1 MSLWQH
7 EPSAAAEFGIPLFPM
22 QWCSLPTW
30 APLGPAL
37 WVQWP
42 FCPKCKMPSV
52 KERVLIHHLTGFPSS
67 VRVSQGCGWG
77 SNNSRQTPEGVI
89 VLLEKGVPQD
99 TVFVNSVRFLA
110 KEKCSGDRTL
120 QNVNGETINSNDIW
134 KSWCSSPIFS
144 ADSNVLLLC
153 TKQLLHNTHSPS
165 SKFFTS
171 LHNTRALQ
179 FSVSLH
185 WDSRQ

>member
-22 QWCSLPTW
+22 QWCSL
-30 APLGPAL
+30 
-37 WVQWP
+37 Q
-42 FCPKCKMPSV
+42 CPWSRPGGSSGLSAQSIKCHRLR
-52 KERVLIHHLTGFPSS
+52 KECLSFIHHLTGFPSS
-67 VRVSQGCGWG
+67 GRVSLGCGWG

-99 TVFVNSVRFLA
+99 TVFVNNARFLTN
-110 KEKCSGDRTL
+110 EESCSGDMTPH
-120 QNVNGETINSNDIW
+120 NVNGETINSSDFW
-134 KSWCSSPIFS
+134 RSWCSSPVFS

-165 SKFFTS
+165 SNFFYIS
-171 LHNTRALQ
+171 SQ
-179 FSVSLH
+179 Y
-185 WDSRQ
+185 